1 MRTATFLDPA
11 LLAAGREAILVAL
24 AVSAPPL
31 GAALLVGLVAGA
43 LQAVTQIQDHALGA
57 VPRLLAVLAIV
68 GLAAPWTAARVVR
81 FGQACIEVALRV
93 SP

>member
-1 MRTATFLDPA
+1 VDPTI
-11 LLAAGREAILVAL
+11 LAAGREALLVAL

-31 GAALLVGLVAGA
+31 AAALLVGLVTGA

-57 VPRLLAVLAIV
+57 VPRLAAVLAVV

-81 FGQACIEVALRV
+81 FGQACIDASLRV
-93 SP
+93 AP

>member
-1 MRTATFLDPA
+1 VDPTI
-11 LLAAGREAILVAL
+11 LAAAREALLVAL

-31 GAALLVGLVAGA
+31 AAALVVGLVTGA

-57 VPRLLAVLAIV
+57 VPRLVAVLTVV

-81 FGQACIEVALRV
+81 FGQACIDVSLRAA
-93 SP
+93 P